1 MSMNMHMQL
10 HTHCIC
16 NILYLDPLKITTFS
30 VNRLDMVPFDTSS
43 HILLLIQTYSNWKTK
58 LSLYSCMFS
67 GSSGLLYLKVTVKN
81 QVNTDITSPLRY
93 TAMGLCFP

>member
-30 VNRLDMVPFDTSS
+30 VNRLNMKPSDTSS
-43 HILLLIQTYSNWKTK
+43 HIVLLIQTHSNWKTTQT
-58 LSLYSCMFS
+58 LYSSMFIMDCC
-67 GSSGLLYLKVTVKN
+67 T
-81 QVNTDITSPLRY
+81 
-93 TAMGLCFP
+93 

>member
-30 VNRLDMVPFDTSS
+30 VNRLDMVPFDTFL
-43 HILLLIQTYSNWKTK
+43 ILYHLFRHTAIGK
-58 LSLYSCMFS
+58 LSNACIH
-67 GSSGLLYLKVTVKN
+67 G
-81 QVNTDITSPLRY
+81 
-93 TAMGLCFP
+93 CFVAILDFCT